1 MEFVRF
7 AYLENGGAGDGSAA
21 LADHVTK
28 GSKKTAI
35 SADHQTEWHGRVHVA
50 TGNWT
55 QSLQFRDYGRLLWQ
69 IRLMIIIA

>member
-1 MEFVRF
+1 
-7 AYLENGGAGDGSAA
+7 